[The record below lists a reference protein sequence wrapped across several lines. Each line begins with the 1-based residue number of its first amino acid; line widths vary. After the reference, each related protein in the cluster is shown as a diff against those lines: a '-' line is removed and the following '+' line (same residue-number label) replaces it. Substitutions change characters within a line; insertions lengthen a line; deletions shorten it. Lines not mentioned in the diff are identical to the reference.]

1 MDSETK
7 RTFIRRVAKE
17 NQTDPEGVRILW
29 SRHAVVELVLEGW
42 NRRQV
47 EGALLDSE
55 VIEDYPTLHRPL
67 PDCLVLAWVTS
78 TIPVHVVVA
87 IDQDLDR
94 ILLVTVYQ
102 PSEEEWEDD
111 WKTRK

>member
-7 RTFIRRVAKE
+7 RAFIRRVAKE
-17 NQTDPEGVRILW
+17 NQTDPEGV
-29 SRHAVVELVLEGW
+29 
-42 NRRQV
+42 
-47 EGALLDSE
+47 
-55 VIEDYPTLHRPL
+55 
-67 PDCLVLAWVTS
+67 
-78 TIPVHVVVA
+78 
-87 IDQDLDR
+87 R

>member
-7 RTFIRRVAKE
+7 RAFIRRVAKE

-78 TIPVHVVVA
+78 TIPVHVVVT

-94 ILLVTVYQ
+94 TLLVTVYQ

>member
-7 RTFIRRVAKE
+7 QAFIRRVAKE

-29 SRHAVVELVLEGW
+29 SRHAVVELALEGW

-67 PDCLVLAWVTS
+67 PDCLVLVWVTS